1 MSHST
6 NRSKGEWHRA
16 LAWIIMAC
24 LLTLTGAAAS
34 KPQVYMTAD
43 TRIAINGY
51 DPVMYFIEGKPQKG
65 KNAWQH
71 SHNGATWQFANRKHL
86 ELFKE
91 NPDKFTPQF
100 GGYCAFSVA
109 QGLTLPSKPQFW
121 QIHEDKLYL
130 NRNANIHNR
139 WLERYEVLSD
149 RADDNWPAVLNGE
162 FVSPLRQQ
170 LIDAEN
176 KRRANQSQ

>member
-1 MSHST
+1 MT
-6 NRSKGEWHRA
+6 
-16 LAWIIMAC
+16 C
-24 LLTLTGAAAS
+24 LLISPGAIAS
-34 KPQVYMTAD
+34 KPQVYTAAGNK
-43 TRIAINGY
+43 IAVSGY

-65 KNAWQH
+65 KPAWQH
-71 SHNGATWQFANRKHL
+71 SHNGATWLFANRKHL

-91 NPDKFTPQF
+91 NPDQFTPQF
-100 GGYCAFSVA
+100 GGYCAFSIA

-121 QIHEDKLYL
+121 QIHEGKLYL

-149 RADDNWPAVLNGE
+149 RADDNWPAVLDDE

-170 LIDAEN
+170 LIDADN